1 MFGEVRLVR
10 ASTHEQIAV
19 MRDPGLVGS
28 VKIADDRGCG
38 EGRRFP
44 LRPAGGHRRRAE
56 GVREALSQPDRVIC
70 ATPLGTPL
78 EDLDRFAKEVIPA
91 SRDTRTAA
99 VA

>member
-1 MFGEVRLVR
+1 LPTIED
-10 ASTHEQIAV
+10 AV
-19 MRDPGLVGS
+19 
-28 VKIADDRGCG
+28 K
-38 EGRRFP
+38 
-44 LRPAGGHRRRAE
+44 AGGF
-56 GVREALSQPDRVIC
+56 LSGRPEDIVEELKAFEKRYPSLDRVIC